1 MELDGTG
8 FPQPTGEFEELAA
21 DSVVVAL
28 GQDSEPS
35 LLRTRRTWPWTTAWC
50 GSPTA
55 NLMTDRQGAFA
66 DGDLMP
72 AERTVTVAVGQ
83 GKKAARHIDA

>member
-35 LLRTRRTWPWTTAWC
+35 LLRTRRAWPWTTAWC

-55 NLMTDRQGAFA
+55 S
-66 DGDLMP
+66 
-72 AERTVTVAVGQ
+72 
-83 GKKAARHIDA
+83 